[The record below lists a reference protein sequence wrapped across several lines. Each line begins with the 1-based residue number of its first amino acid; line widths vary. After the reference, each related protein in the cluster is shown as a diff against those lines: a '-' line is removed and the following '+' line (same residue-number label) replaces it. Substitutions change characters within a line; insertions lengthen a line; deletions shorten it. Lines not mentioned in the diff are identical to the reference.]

1 MGQDWRPN
9 KAISVELLMLVLEVA
24 ALKIHEAPTLHARN
38 RWTVF
43 HAYVV
48 VC

>member
-9 KAISVELLMLVLEVA
+9 KAISIKLLLLVMEVA
-24 ALKIHEAPTLHARN
+24 ALKIHEAPPTAHERN

-43 HAYVV
+43 
-48 VC
+48 